1 MRQNSQFVSSSASPP
16 RGRFLA
22 VLTLGAL
29 GIVYGD
35 IGTSPLYALRESFHA
50 SHGIL
55 PTEDNVL
62 GILSLIFWTLN
73 ILISIKYLIFVMRA
87 DNKGEGGVLTL
98 IALVSQH
105 PDARRRSRTILIGL
119 GLFGAALLYG
129 DGMLTPAISVLSAVE
144 GLKLATPAFEP
155 YVLPITIAILLGIFM
170 IQSRGTGTVGALFG
184 PIMIVWFV
192 TIALLAVPWI
202 IREPHVFAAL
212 DPRFAVK
219 FFLANG
225 AAAYVTLGS
234 VFLVVTGGEA
244 LYADMGHFGP
254 KPIRIAWFT
263 LVLPSLMLNYLG
275 QGAMLLSVDDAR
287 KAADAPFFLMAPP
300 WLLIPMVVLAALAA
314 IIASQAL
321 ISGAF
326 SLTRQAVQLGYC
338 PRMTIEHT
346 SARQHGQIYI
356 PQVNWAL
363 MIATIGLVLGFRS
376 SSGLANAYGIAVG
389 ATMIITTLLTYLVA
403 RGSWGVGRL
412 TAGSLAAIFLAIE
425 IALFGANLHKIP
437 HGGWFTLAVA
447 ALVYVMLSTW
457 KAGRALLGQR
467 LAERMYPFE
476 RFLQDIAA
484 APPHR
489 VSGTAVFMTSNKAGT
504 PPTLLHNLQHNK
516 VLHERVIL
524 LTVVTADT
532 PDVEPDERLA
542 VEHVGH
548 NFFRYILRYGF
559 MEEPDIPAALTLEAG
574 PTVRINM
581 EETTFFLGI
590 ETLLATRRQGMP
602 LWRERLFAL
611 MSRNAL
617 RATSFFKIPPER
629 VVEIGMQ
636 VEL

>member
-1 MRQNSQFVSSSASPP
+1 VSSSASPP

-254 KPIRIAWFT
+254 KPIRLAWFT

-287 KAADAPFFLMAPP
+287 KAADAPFFLLAPP
-300 WLLIPMVVLAALAA
+300 WLLLPVVVLAALAA

-363 MIATIGLVLGFRS
+363 MVATIGLVLGFRS

-447 ALVYVMLSTW
+447 ALVFVMLSTW
-457 KAGRALLGQR
+457 KAGRALLGKR

-574 PTVRINM
+574 PAVRINM

>member
-1 MRQNSQFVSSSASPP
+1 
-16 RGRFLA
+16 
-22 VLTLGAL
+22 
-29 GIVYGD
+29 
-35 IGTSPLYALRESFHA
+35 
-50 SHGIL
+50 
-55 PTEDNVL
+55 
-62 GILSLIFWTLN
+62 
-73 ILISIKYLIFVMRA
+73 
-87 DNKGEGGVLTL
+87 
-98 IALVSQH
+98 
-105 PDARRRSRTILIGL
+105 
-119 GLFGAALLYG
+119 
-129 DGMLTPAISVLSAVE
+129 
-144 GLKLATPAFEP
+144 
-155 YVLPITIAILLGIFM
+155 
-170 IQSRGTGTVGALFG
+170 
-184 PIMIVWFV
+184 
-192 TIALLAVPWI
+192 
-202 IREPHVFAAL
+202 
-212 DPRFAVK
+212 
-219 FFLANG
+219 
-225 AAAYVTLGS
+225 
-234 VFLVVTGGEA
+234 
-244 LYADMGHFGP
+244 
-254 KPIRIAWFT
+254 
-263 LVLPSLMLNYLG
+263 
-275 QGAMLLSVDDAR
+275 
-287 KAADAPFFLMAPP
+287 
-300 WLLIPMVVLAALAA
+300 
-314 IIASQAL
+314 
-321 ISGAF
+321 
-326 SLTRQAVQLGYC
+326 
-338 PRMTIEHT
+338 MTIEHT

-447 ALVYVMLSTW
+447 ALVFVMLSTW
-457 KAGRALLGQR
+457 KAGRALLGKR

-504 PPTLLHNLQHNK
+504 PPTILHNLQHNK

-532 PDVEPDERLA
+532 PDVEPDERLT

-559 MEEPDIPAALTLEAG
+559 MEEPDIPTALTLEAG
-574 PTVRINM
+574 PTVRIDM
-581 EETTFFLGI
+581 EDTTFFLGI
-590 ETLLATRRQGMP
+590 ETLLATRREGMP

>member
-1 MRQNSQFVSSSASPP
+1 MSSSSPPP
-16 RGRFLA
+16 RGRYLA
-22 VLTLGAL
+22 LLTLGAL

-50 SHGIL
+50 SHGIP
-55 PTEDNVL
+55 PTEENVL

-73 ILISIKYLIFVMRA
+73 LLISIKYLIFVMRA

-105 PDARRRSRTILIGL
+105 PDSRRRSRTILIGL

-144 GLKLATPAFEP
+144 GLKLATPALEP

-170 IQSRGTGTVGALFG
+170 IQSRGTATVGVLFG

-202 IREPHVFAAL
+202 IREPHVFVAL
-212 DPRFAVK
+212 DPRFAVR

-225 AAAYVTLGS
+225 SAAYVTLGS

-254 KPIRIAWFT
+254 KPIRLAWFT

-275 QGAMLLSVDDAR
+275 QGAMLLTNPDA
-287 KAADAPFFLMAPP
+287 AEAPFFLLAPS
-300 WLLIPMVVLAALAA
+300 WLLIPVVVLAALAA

-356 PQVNWAL
+356 PQVNWTL
-363 MIATIGLVLGFRS
+363 MVATIGLVLGFRS

-389 ATMIITTLLTYLVA
+389 ATMVITTLLTYLVA
-403 RGSWGVGRL
+403 RGSWGVSRL
-412 TAGSLAAIFLAIE
+412 MAGSLAIVFLAIE
-425 IALFGANLHKIP
+425 LALFGANLHKIP
-437 HGGWFTLAVA
+437 HGGWFTLVVA
-447 ALVYVMLSTW
+447 ALVFVMLSTW
-457 KAGRALLGQR
+457 KAGRALLGKR
-467 LAERMYPFE
+467 LAERLYPFE
-476 RFLQDIAA
+476 QFMKDIAA
-484 APPHR
+484 NPPHR
-489 VSGTAVFMTSNKAGT
+489 VSGTAVFMTSNIVGT

-524 LTVVTADT
+524 LTVLTADV
-532 PDVEPDERLA
+532 PFVEPADRVS
-542 VEHVGH
+542 VEHLEA
-548 NFFRYILRYGF
+548 NFFRYTLRYGF
-559 MEEPDIPAALTLEAG
+559 MQEPDIPTALTVDAG
-574 PTVRINM
+574 PLARVTM
-581 EETTFFLGI
+581 ADTTFFVGI
-590 ETLLATRRQGMP
+590 ETLLATGRPGMA

-617 RATSFFKIPPER
+617 RATSFFRIPPER

>member
-1 MRQNSQFVSSSASPP
+1 VSSSASPP

-73 ILISIKYLIFVMRA
+73 LLISIKYLIFVMRA

-254 KPIRIAWFT
+254 KPIRLAWFT

-300 WLLIPMVVLAALAA
+300 WLLIPIVVLAALAA

-457 KAGRALLGQR
+457 KAGRALLGKR
-467 LAERMYPFE
+467 LAQRMYPFE

-532 PDVEPDERLA
+532 PDVESDERLA

-581 EETTFFLGI
+581 EDTTFFLGI
-590 ETLLATRRQGMP
+590 ETLLATRRRGMP